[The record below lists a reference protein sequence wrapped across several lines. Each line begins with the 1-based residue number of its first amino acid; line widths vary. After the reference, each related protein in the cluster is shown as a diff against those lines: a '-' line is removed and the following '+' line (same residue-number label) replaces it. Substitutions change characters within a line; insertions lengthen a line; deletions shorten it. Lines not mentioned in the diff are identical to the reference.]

1 MKRVVKK
8 TIATVLSSAMM
19 FGTMLSGGVTPVF
32 ANVIASDTSD
42 ITFDVLADTQYDDGG
57 VDDSGFFFMQGGK
70 FGEEVDENAVLVV
83 MDENGNQTDIPSKTA
98 DGRKF
103 TKAAKATSG

>member
-19 FGTMLSGGVTPVF
+19 FGTMLSGGVAPVF

-42 ITFDVLADTQYDDGG
+42 ITFDVLAEPQYDDGS

-70 FGEEVDENAVLVV
+70 FGEDTDENAVLVV
-83 MDENGNQTDIPSKTA
+83 IDENGKKTEIVM
-98 DGRKF
+98 F
-103 TKAAKATSG
+103 TKNTVQNIIWD

>member
-70 FGEEVDENAVLVV
+70 FGEEVDEMQFLL
-83 MDENGNQTDIPSKTA
+83 
-98 DGRKF
+98 
-103 TKAAKATSG
+103 